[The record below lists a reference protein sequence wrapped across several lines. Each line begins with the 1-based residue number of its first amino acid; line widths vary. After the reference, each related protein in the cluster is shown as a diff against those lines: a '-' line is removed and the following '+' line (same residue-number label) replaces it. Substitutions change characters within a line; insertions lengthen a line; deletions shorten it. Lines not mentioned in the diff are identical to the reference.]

1 MHDFDSKKSFTNES
15 VTLNE
20 WMQFHHNEEEIRSL
34 FLNMDRALK
43 YIHEHGYCIE
53 VFYPSEIEILN
64 NEIDHIQFKK
74 LVQLSSNESNR
85 MQMIKE
91 DVFNSTL
98 IQIGLYSNSLKY
110 ITPDFLKDNFDSFI
124 QFIPQGDVPYYRG
137 VVQRGASAYFCEYA
151 LAKRNRDLEEL
162 EKQLDGD
169 GGNSS
174 GKQLYKSSNQ
184 NIGVD
189 SMTNDKINDSI
200 YRQIN
205 GLRDSAFINILILPT
220 ISLLM
225 ILIFGVIA
233 WVFSMI

>member
-1 MHDFDSKKSFTNES
+1 MRNSDSTKNFTNES

-20 WMQFHHNEEEIRSL
+20 WMLYHHNEEEIRSV

-53 VFYPSEIEILN
+53 VFYPTEIEILN
-64 NEIDHIQFKK
+64 NEIDHIQFRK
-74 LVQLSSNESNR
+74 LVQLSSNISNKKE
-85 MQMIKE
+85 MIKE

-110 ITPDFLKDNFDSFI
+110 LTPEFLRENFDSFI

-137 VVQRGASAYFCEYA
+137 VVQRGASVYFCEYA
-151 LAKRNRDLEEL
+151 LEKRNRDLAEL
-162 EKQLDGD
+162 EKQLEGD
-169 GGNSS
+169 NGNSS

-184 NIGVD
+184 NIGV
-189 SMTNDKINDSI
+189 SSITNDKINDSI

-225 ILIFGVIA
+225 ILLFGIIA